1 MEQKE
6 LKLEACKNAYNLIST
21 LDMLDDDEFVD
32 DVLNAVMSNDPFS
45 ILEMIDKL
53 NRLSLNKMHLLLQY
67 HLRIQTDIL

>member
-53 NRLSLNKMHLLLQY
+53 NGG
-67 HLRIQTDIL
+67 